1 MIWEWSQKHSDVI
14 GDRGIRME
22 PREALQRNTSSETK
36 GKGGL
41 GSQMQ
46 AKDLQDNVKVIDWL
60 NFENSL
66 ANLCGTAKV
75 LARAR
80 LEKEALAQKLETS
93 LEARSKSLRRVDN
106 LEFLQKELE
115 SRKLRLESLKISLEK
130 NIKQVAK
137 DRELLLP
144 SAQSLLISSRALI
157 SAQGRVQEANRLL
170 AGEGGYLHLIQLR
183 KLLFIRRCFMVAQVA
198 VLYPLARCNCAG
210 IAATK
215 YACSSRKHFSDDEST
230 SKRGNLPLNIL
241 GLHILTP
248 RIEASRLSVDK
259 QNHEGTATAL
269 GYVAHVVLLVASYL
283 DVHLRYP
290 IRFGASCSYVQDYSP
305 ANERRMIME
314 PSTVVPLGEGT
325 PNSAVEFPLFSKGQ
339 DLTRAAY
346 AIYLL
351 NKDLEQL
358 LNSLGV
364 ESVGPRH
371 TLSNLHKVLST
382 IFSGKKSLV

>member
-215 YACSSRKHFSDDEST
+215 YACSSRLPLSDSLGKHFSDDEST

-269 GYVAHVVLLVASYL
+269 GYVAH
-283 DVHLRYP
+283 
-290 IRFGASCSYVQDYSP
+290 DYSP

>member
-198 VLYPLARCNCAG
+198 VLYPLARW
-210 IAATK
+210 
-215 YACSSRKHFSDDEST
+215 KHFSDDEST

-248 RIEASRLSVDK
+248 RIKASRLSVDK

-325 PNSAVEFPLFSKGQ
+325 PNSAVEFPLFSKGK